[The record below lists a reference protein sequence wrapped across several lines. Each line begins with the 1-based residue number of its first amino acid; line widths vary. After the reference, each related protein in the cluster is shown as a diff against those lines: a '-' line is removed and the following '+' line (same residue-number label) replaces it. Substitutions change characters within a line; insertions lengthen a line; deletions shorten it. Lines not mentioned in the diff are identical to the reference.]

1 MNFEEEKGNGD
12 ADLCC
17 TPAVDADYL
26 VTLSTRLATFA
37 AQKKSKIDTGLLL
50 QEGVKKRLQEA
61 REARLGRLSA
71 IKMQH
76 RQILDMVS
84 TLFGIEYKVVEE
96 GVIDDPSHVKLIESL
111 TEEGG
116 RRAVVFLYQEMEPPP
131 AEAGRG
137 LPENTPPFRRIVV
150 TDGSDIPCKDR
161 AIVVYRTKGHI
172 NIEQKNVCDVRVKF
186 PENR

>member
-1 MNFEEEKGNGD
+1 MLIVNNE
-12 ADLCC
+12 
-17 TPAVDADYL
+17 
-26 VTLSTRLATFA
+26 
-37 AQKKSKIDTGLLL
+37 Q
-50 QEGVKKRLQEA
+50 QEA

-131 AEAGRG
+131 AGKPHTFT
-137 LPENTPPFRRIVV
+137 LKTPNL
-150 TDGSDIPCKDR
+150 S
-161 AIVVYRTKGHI
+161 H
-172 NIEQKNVCDVRVKF
+172 
-186 PENR
+186 